1 MEAVD
6 AMRSCHI
13 PEVEPARLALG
24 RVRCLALATL
34 KLGKT
39 GEKQVGRVQ
48 NQQLQGQ
55 VKFQMSNTHPYG
67 DSQQTLGHHC
77 RVPGRGQG
85 EDINVGII
93 TIQMLFNGMGL
104 DELIQAQGVLIQK
117 TRAFGKLN
125 PRSLLNYGTRSRR
138 RAGRAVVSE
147 GRTEKG
153 ISRRKWSPL

>member
-48 NQQLQGQ
+48 N
-55 VKFQMSNTHPYG
+55 
-67 DSQQTLGHHC
+67 
-77 RVPGRGQG
+77 
-85 EDINVGII
+85 
-93 TIQMLFNGMGL
+93 
-104 DELIQAQGVLIQK
+104 
-117 TRAFGKLN
+117 
-125 PRSLLNYGTRSRR
+125 
-138 RAGRAVVSE
+138 
-147 GRTEKG
+147 
-153 ISRRKWSPL
+153 